1 MQTRPILRMLRKK
14 EPLSPEDIGVTR
26 MPSPPKKKKKEKK
39 AEKKKA
45 ETTKKTKKK
54 PIATALVGK
63 TATESVRDRR
73 IAEPVNMAGGARLG
87 RSGRGEGDASWVNAQ
102 LRQKAEEVTSLR
114 IEVARCRTE
123 RNIISD
129 RLKEADSALS
139 RAQSVSAQQ
148 EGTVASLR
156 RELEASRRQFV
167 AAQTEPAE
175 ERKVSARLRARGD
188 EATRE
193 LAAARIKLAKEK
205 EARKRGDE
213 CLANVQAELER
224 EKATRQEREEEIE
237 RLMSHLILNEG
248 TLSETMTKTCKE
260 RKSCSNRKR
269 PLQRVMDNISSDM
282 DVKDLKANLMAKDL
296 RIAEVG
302 LELEISDGDG
312 AQESVVAEI
321 TLQEAPSA
329 EAPILQ
335 DSKIADPSFRL
346 ACKSRTDKIA
356 HLAFVP
362 RSHSPWDCS
371 DHPFDEARTS
381 SLDITAD
388 TTLDDSQSISQEIDQ
403 IALGIQR
410 EMALVDRLIDDI
422 ENEGFDLEYREYCR
436 GGALEGHCCGS
447 LRAYHVEE
455 VRSECK
461 PTNQDLD
468 IMDGPFQAS
477 FERSNNALPSVARK
491 TTANCEIEIK
501 GVYSHAFDAAERLRD
516 SMLGICAIPRV
527 GLHPK
532 KDPTIGLIVHVG
544 ADSLI
549 REKSELTYAPHR

>member
-188 EATRE
+188 EGACRGTNQARE
-193 LAAARIKLAKEK
+193 REGGPEEGRRVPRQCASRARAGKGHQAGEG
-205 EARKRGDE
+205 RGD
-213 CLANVQAELER
+213 
-224 EKATRQEREEEIE
+224 
-237 RLMSHLILNEG
+237 
-248 TLSETMTKTCKE
+248 
-260 RKSCSNRKR
+260 
-269 PLQRVMDNISSDM
+269 
-282 DVKDLKANLMAKDL
+282 
-296 RIAEVG
+296 
-302 LELEISDGDG
+302 
-312 AQESVVAEI
+312 
-321 TLQEAPSA
+321 
-329 EAPILQ
+329 
-335 DSKIADPSFRL
+335 
-346 ACKSRTDKIA
+346 
-356 HLAFVP
+356 
-362 RSHSPWDCS
+362 
-371 DHPFDEARTS
+371 
-381 SLDITAD
+381 
-388 TTLDDSQSISQEIDQ
+388 
-403 IALGIQR
+403 
-410 EMALVDRLIDDI
+410 
-422 ENEGFDLEYREYCR
+422 
-436 GGALEGHCCGS
+436 
-447 LRAYHVEE
+447 
-455 VRSECK
+455 
-461 PTNQDLD
+461 
-468 IMDGPFQAS
+468 
-477 FERSNNALPSVARK
+477 
-491 TTANCEIEIK
+491 
-501 GVYSHAFDAAERLRD
+501 
-516 SMLGICAIPRV
+516 
-527 GLHPK
+527 
-532 KDPTIGLIVHVG
+532 
-544 ADSLI
+544 
-549 REKSELTYAPHR
+549 